1 MSYVDASNSEPITK
15 RSSIRVAEALFETL
29 RDYDLLNER
38 GKKVHH
44 QLWVAGWK
52 KGGSRK

>member
-15 RSSIRVAEALFETL
+15 RFSIRVAEALFETL

-38 GKKVHH
+38 GEKVHH

-52 KGGSRK
+52 KGGSR